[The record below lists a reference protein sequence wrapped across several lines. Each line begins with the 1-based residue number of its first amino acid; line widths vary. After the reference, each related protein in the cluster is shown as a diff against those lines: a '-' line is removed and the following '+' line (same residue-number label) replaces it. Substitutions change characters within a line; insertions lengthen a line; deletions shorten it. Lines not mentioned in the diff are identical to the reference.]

1 MAPVEFG
8 EWVATRR
15 GALLRTAYLLTA
27 DTHDAEDLVQA
38 ALERVSL
45 RWQRIAADGAP
56 EPYVRK
62 VLYHQH
68 VSGWRRHRGRMLTVE
83 QVPDVGVV
91 DEAGKADLRIVL
103 DLAVRRLTAKQRA
116 VLVLRFY
123 EDLSESQTAAALGV
137 GLGTVKSQTRHALG
151 RLRVLAPELRGILDG
166 ADDGALESVTTTP
179 GGVVVTSL
187 RQLMADVATA
197 AVAPL
202 PDAPDAAMAAVR
214 VARRRRRRRA
224 VGLTVVV
231 SVTLVLGYA
240 ALPALAG
247 SVARPVPAATNPALP
262 DRLPA
267 SVGTPPPWLPQLSDH
282 PVGRIGLVVADGGGP
297 FVVSSDGTAAARLP
311 LDTDTGSLSVSED
324 GMVLAWSAWPGV
336 SCDGSP
342 ALLGWY
348 DARSGQVRSVDL
360 TPGSVQGGL
369 VSQVL
374 VSPDGSDI
382 LVQFAATSTDSGG
395 CSGQVTF
402 ELVDSS
408 SGSTRKLVLPGGA
421 PFYTP
426 LAWDPDSRT
435 ITLAASDADFVG
447 GPNHAA
453 RVDLTG
459 RVVARWTISR
469 VPVGPALVLP
479 SATGA
484 MYARWVESGDSN
496 GSFVF
501 DAHNVLRVWQ
511 VGLQAGRANQAS
523 SYLPGFASFGNA
535 GYLGRRQDADIL
547 TGWPVNDTG
556 LASAPA
562 VIFEAGPNR
571 PAHVLISAPAGM
583 SFLAVPSTVI
593 ADAKIAGTAPEGPP
607 WWSPNA
613 IGWALRTYWPWPLAI
628 ALLAVLAAWAWPR
641 VRSRPAP

>member
-1 MAPVEFG
+1 
-8 EWVATRR
+8 
-15 GALLRTAYLLTA
+15 
-27 DTHDAEDLVQA
+27 
-38 ALERVSL
+38 
-45 RWQRIAADGAP
+45 
-56 EPYVRK
+56 
-62 VLYHQH
+62 
-68 VSGWRRHRGRMLTVE
+68 
-83 QVPDVGVV
+83 
-91 DEAGKADLRIVL
+91 
-103 DLAVRRLTAKQRA
+103 
-116 VLVLRFY
+116 
-123 EDLSESQTAAALGV
+123 
-137 GLGTVKSQTRHALG
+137 
-151 RLRVLAPELRGILDG
+151 
-166 ADDGALESVTTTP
+166 
-179 GGVVVTSL
+179 
-187 RQLMADVATA
+187 
-197 AVAPL
+197 
-202 PDAPDAAMAAVR
+202 
-214 VARRRRRRRA
+214 
-224 VGLTVVV
+224 
-231 SVTLVLGYA
+231 
-240 ALPALAG
+240 
-247 SVARPVPAATNPALP
+247 
-262 DRLPA
+262 A
-267 SVGTPPPWLPQLSDH
+267 S
-282 PVGRIGLVVADGGGP
+282 
-297 FVVSSDGTAAARLP
+297 ARLP
-311 LDTDTGSLSVSED
+311 RDTGTSSLSVSDD
-324 GMVLAWSAWPGV
+324 GTVLAWAAGSGL

-342 ALLGWY
+342 ALLSWY
-348 DARSGQVRSVDL
+348 DAASGQVRSVDL
-360 TPGSVQGGL
+360 TPGSVQGGS
-369 VSQVL
+369 VYQVL
-374 VSPDGSDI
+374 VSPDGADI
-382 LVQFAATSTDSGG
+382 LVQFAAMNSDAVGG